1 MKKLKNSAFS
11 ITVFT
16 LNCELMIPGA
26 NGSTSDQREGT
37 NPYKPLNYPTNPLP
51 PMLCFNQTNVSFEI
65 CFSIWREANWDK
77 ATCFEWK
84 CRWEIDRRL
93 MKPQCSAITGNWLQI
108 GRQLNF
114 QSETSINLV
123 NISASSSYIPM
134 INTISNSHRL
144 NCISPTIPCLLNLWN
159 LVLVTHSVRE
169 FDGFR

>member
-1 MKKLKNSAFS
+1 MNWWFR
-11 ITVFT
+11 V
-16 LNCELMIPGA
+16 LMEAYQIKERGQTPI
-26 NGSTSDQREGT
+26 SRWIIQQT
-37 NPYKPLNYPTNPLP
+37 PLPLP
-51 PMLCFNQTNVSFEI
+51 PMLCFHQTNVSFEI

-84 CRWEIDRRL
+84 CRWEIDHRL
-93 MKPQCSAITGNWLQI
+93 MEQQCSAITGNWLQI

-134 INTISNSHRL
+134 INTISNAHRL
-144 NCISPTIPCLLNLWN
+144 NCISPSIPFLINLWN

-169 FDGFR
+169 FDGYR